1 MRSNK
6 RGWYYSLRSLLLIRG
21 MLMPMNKETPWIL
34 AVLLLVGGL
43 ITLASQNEPKAD
55 TPRHIDFT
63 QVIKD
68 LDGKPLPINME
79 GKLPAVATLGQVAK
93 DALVNV
99 LQEDAQLPGS
109 VKYDHWVL
117 AGKIY
122 PDKSDVVLTAEELA
136 TIKERIGKAFGP
148 LVVGPCWKLLDPAT
162 KGASK

>member
-1 MRSNK
+1 MNK
-6 RGWYYSLRSLLLIRG
+6 AAFRNNAGLLVLAGLLLISG
-21 MLMPMNKETPWIL
+21 L
-34 AVLLLVGGL
+34 AFVLAPNGARIV
-43 ITLASQNEPKAD
+43 AAQD

-68 LDGKPLPINME
+68 LDGKPLPINIE
-79 GKLPAVATLGQVAK
+79 GRLPAVATLGQVAK

-99 LQEDAQLPGS
+99 LQEDAQLSGA

-117 AGKIY
+117 AGKVY

-148 LVVGPCWKLLDPAT
+148 LVVGPCWKLLDPAQ
-162 KGASK
+162 KGAGK

>member
-1 MRSNK
+1 MLGLMRNNE
-6 RGWYYSLRSLLLIRG
+6 GFWIVAGALIFG
-21 MLMPMNKETPWIL
+21 IAMI
-34 AVLLLVGGL
+34 
-43 ITLASQNEPKAD
+43 ASPQESKD
-55 TPRHIDFT
+55 SPRHIDFT

-68 LDGKPLPINME
+68 LDGKPLPINIE

-99 LQEDAQLPGS
+99 LQEDQQLSGS
-109 VKYDHWVL
+109 VKYDHWIL

-148 LVVGPCWKLLDPAT
+148 LVVGPCWRMLDPAT
-162 KGASK
+162 NQKSSTGGSK

>member
-1 MRSNK
+1 
-6 RGWYYSLRSLLLIRG
+6 
-21 MLMPMNKETPWIL
+21 MNKETPWIMIC
-34 AVLLLVGGL
+34 VLMVAALG
-43 ITLASQNEPKAD
+43 ILASQDSPKAD

-68 LDGKPLPINME
+68 LDGKPLPINIE
-79 GKLPAVATLGQVAK
+79 GRLPAVATLGQVAK

-99 LQEDAQLPGS
+99 LQEDAQLSGA

-148 LVVGPCWKLLDPAT
+148 LVVGPCWKLLDPAQ
-162 KGASK
+162 KGAGK